1 MSTNMDGPDALIE
14 DVLNLPV
21 EDLQTLLVTVIERL
35 RPLAALVNQSLVV
48 TPRYDL
54 YLDSCDDTRK
64 IPTIKEV
71 RAITQ
76 LGLKESKD
84 IVDACVAGQARL
96 LLSGAGEAD
105 VEHAARLLAGVN
117 AHAMVEPHHG

>member
-1 MSTNMDGPDALIE
+1 MDGPEALIE

-35 RPLAALVNQSLVV
+35 RPLATIISNVPPA
-48 TPRYDL
+48 TPTYDL
-54 YLDSCDDTRK
+54 CLDTCDDTRK
-64 IPTIKEV
+64 IATIREV

-84 IVDACVAGQARL
+84 IVDACVAGQARK
-96 LLSGAGEAD
+96 LLSGVGESE